1 MAKSPGAF
9 AGLKLTNQTPLGGS
23 GVDQKLFTRPTP
35 PPEQPVKQEVTEVPT
50 APTKQVSLETRKPG
64 NREARRVGAGE
75 VAATEA
81 REFDLNIPTEKSET
95 FAFTFEEWLALDQLK
110 TELTRLLG
118 VDLRV
123 TKIDIMRCALYMI
136 VNDYRTRG
144 EQSVLFDRIKNKKP
158 VDRIRRKKV
167 R

>member
-1 MAKSPGAF
+1 MPKTPSPF
-9 AGLKLTNQTPLGGS
+9 AGLKLTDQTSLGGS
-23 GVDQKLFTRPTP
+23 GVDQKLFSRPTP
-35 PPEQPVKQEVTEVPT
+35 LPARPVSQDGQEKEETPKPP
-50 APTKQVSLETRKPG
+50 APTLVKPQK
-64 NREARRVGAGE
+64 RVAIEPAASEAKG
-75 VAATEA
+75 
-81 REFDLNIPTEKSET
+81 FDLNLPTEKSET

-123 TKIDIMRCALYMI
+123 TKIDIIRCALYMI
-136 VNDYRTRG
+136 VNDYRQRG
-144 EQSVLFDRIKNKKP
+144 EQSFLVDRIKNKKP